1 MPKKNGFT
9 KLPHGFHKRI
19 GDLSGVELKVW
30 LCHRCMEGKD
40 GTSYPSLETLA
51 EYTGCCTDKICRAR
65 ASLRKRG
72 WLKETGT
79 MPSANGRFSVP
90 VMTTVVPPLY
100 EKDKGDHC
108 TKDTTDGCTKDT
120 STVVQNTATVKS
132 TTEVVPPICTPEVVP
147 TQAAPVEV
155 LPASLPEPLVEG
167 IPPSGLDK
175 GIEEIDNILNEGATV
190 WSLEAVI
197 VSDIYHLFDIH
208 ASPDELRFISGT
220 VREDYDLWQI
230 VLKMAGS
237 KSWSKLITKPENL
250 VFRMGINP
258 KTGKS
263 AFMAKCRAALEGRQR
278 HRQQQ
283 AVEAKEA
290 GARRF
295 VVDDCAPRPK
305 FHGKRIA

>member
-19 GDLSGVELKVW
+19 VDFKDGKSFARLAVW
-30 LCHRCMEGKD
+30 LAHRCMEGKE
-40 GTSYPSLETLA
+40 GTSYPSLKRLK
-51 EYTGCCTDKICRAR
+51 EYTGLGLGAVKHARRWLRAN
-65 ASLRKRG
+65 G
-72 WLKETGT
+72 WLVSTGQKHAAT
-79 MPSANGRFSVP
+79 GRFGVP
-90 VMTTVVPPLY
+90 IEHTAVP
-100 EKDKGDHC
+100 
-108 TKDTTDGCTKDT
+108 
-120 STVVQNTATVKS
+120 STVDGSKTHGAGASKTHGKGLSTADGSK
-132 TTEVVPPICTPEVVP
+132 TTEVVPSICTPEVVP

-155 LPASLPEPLVEG
+155 LPPDLPEPLVEG
-167 IPPSGLDK
+167 TPS
-175 GIEEIDNILNEGATV
+175 
-190 WSLEAVI
+190 SLESVI
-197 VSDIYHLFDIH
+197 VHDIYSLFDIH

-220 VREDYDLWQI
+220 VGEDYDLWQI

-237 KSWSKLITKPENL
+237 KSWSKLINTPENL

-263 AFMAKCRAALEGRQR
+263 AFMDAARAALEGRQR

>member
-155 LPASLPEPLVEG
+155 LPPDLPEPLVEG
-167 IPPSGLDK
+167 TPS
-175 GIEEIDNILNEGATV
+175 
-190 WSLEAVI
+190 SLESVI

-237 KSWSKLITKPENL
+237 KSWSKLINTPENL
-250 VFRMGINP
+250 VFRMGP
-258 KTGKS
+258 HPATGAS
-263 AFMAKCRAALEGRQR
+263 AFMSACLKALEGRQR

-283 AVEAKEA
+283 AADQA
-290 GARRF
+290 SCGARRF
-295 VVDDCAPRPK
+295 VVDDDCAPLPK